1 MEIYGGKTTLHL
13 GGGKEN
19 FVLLPIIP
27 PKPSRPAKAKS
38 KPAARARKKRL

>member
-1 MEIYGGKTTLHL
+1 MANFGGETTIHL

-27 PKPSRPAKAKS
+27 EKVEKQAKART
-38 KPAARARKKRL
+38 AANGKRKTRR